1 MLRGWKS
8 ASCSGLPAPSGA
20 TGEDLIEVQGNLPA
34 KKNIPMLSNQRLR
47 PIPLMNP
54 PVSSN
59 PAAMDL
65 LFMRLL
71 LYRLLSLVK
80 VG

>member
-47 PIPLMNP
+47 PI
-54 PVSSN
+54 SF
-59 PAAMDL
+59 
-65 LFMRLL
+65 FMRLL